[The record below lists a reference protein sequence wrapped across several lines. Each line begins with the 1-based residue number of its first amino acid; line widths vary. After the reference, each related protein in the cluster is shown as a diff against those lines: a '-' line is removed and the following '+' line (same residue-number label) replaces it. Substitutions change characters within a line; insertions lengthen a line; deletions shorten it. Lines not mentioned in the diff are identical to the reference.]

1 MIAGSLDLSYSYYR
15 VNSSKNILSEMK
27 YHILPQNSQTVQ
39 STSELLSIKR
49 RRMFAILWRQR
60 GNIHNSSNRVV
71 LLLRYVGEN
80 CETILRKPKAS
91 AGELTQIHT
100 SYVNQESGVGLP
112 ADKNNDILIE
122 KVQKLACTVYNLNN
136 FILIIV
142 QLVRTLST
150 YFSLQNNFR
159 FTKLEKFKA
168 WQIIIFLKEVMK

>member
-1 MIAGSLDLSYSYYR
+1 
-15 VNSSKNILSEMK
+15 
-27 YHILPQNSQTVQ
+27 
-39 STSELLSIKR
+39 
-49 RRMFAILWRQR
+49 MFAILWRQR

-80 CETILRKPKAS
+80 CKTILRKPKAS

-122 KVQKLACTVYNLNN
+122 KVQKLAYTVYNLNN

-142 QLVRTLST
+142 YVVGTPPWLVRTLST
-150 YFSLQNNFR
+150 YFSLQNNFS
-159 FTKLEKFKA
+159 FTKLEKS
-168 WQIIIFLKEVMK
+168 LKHGR